1 MEAKRC
7 ELRQVFSD
15 LGPLPRALAKS
26 QVHSDRTRHKVPPDA
41 GRASREP

>member
-15 LGPLPRALAKS
+15 LGPFPRALAKS
-26 QVHSDRTRHKVPPDA
+26 QVRSDRAPHKVPPDA
-41 GRASREP
+41 GRASGEP